1 MKRYAS
7 PTLMS
12 LIVLATLASTS
23 PQAQGADLIEGW
35 TANQTGRM
43 QGPQKLEVCNYAA
56 RLSNVGT
63 GRSYTLIEPF
73 KEVLI
78 VSTKN
83 KKYARCNAKDF
94 RNPFERASTIM
105 GGGSYAD
112 VAFIR
117 KGTGLYKDINIIE
130 YQTSPEYTKTQISK
144 FQKREVPSRAPAS
157 AICKMACDLVSSPA
171 ITKFLDNFYGLP
183 LLPGVPVFMT
193 FYDMD
198 HDFKTYL
205 TTGKLSKTT
214 FKKSDF
220 QLPKDYQEVK
230 SFEQVFASENDKETL
245 EMILPG
251 R

>member
-1 MKRYAS
+1 MKRYAP
-7 PTLMS
+7 PTLIS
-12 LIVLATLASTS
+12 VLGLAALVLAS
-23 PQAQGADLIEGW
+23 PQAQGANSIEGW

-56 RLSNVGT
+56 RLSNAAT

-78 VSTKN
+78 ASTKN
-83 KKYARCNAKDF
+83 KKYARCNARDF

-105 GGGSYAD
+105 GGGSYSD
-112 VAFIR
+112 VTFIR
-117 KGTGLYKDINIIE
+117 KRTGLYQDVNVIE

-157 AICKMACDLVSSPA
+157 AICKMACDLVSSPP

-205 TTGKLSKTT
+205 TTGKVSKTT

-220 QLPKDYQEVK
+220 QPPKDYQEVK